1 MPAAPSRRGRTAR
14 LTGLAAVLLI
24 AAVLAA
30 WGLQARYADGA
41 GSSTDA
47 PAPSYSI
54 AVRQGGATLKSYDL
68 AALRALPQSRVVID
82 GKEQTGP
89 SLATLLEDAGAGSYD
104 DVLVKGAG
112 LRDKGSLTLTPD
124 QVRQRVQIDFSDR
137 GTVKVCGPD
146 LYHAE
151 WVRDVL
157 TIDVR

>member
-1 MPAAPSRRGRTAR
+1 MPAGPSRRGRFPWPI
-14 LTGLAAVLLI
+14 GLAVALVL

-30 WGLQARYADGA
+30 WGLQARYAGGA
-41 GSSTDA
+41 GSSKDD
-47 PAPSYSI
+47 PAPPYSI
-54 AVRQGGATLKSYDL
+54 AVRRGGTTLKTYDL

-89 SLATLLEDAGAGSYD
+89 SLAALLEDAGVASYD
-104 DVLVKGAG
+104 SVLVTGAG
-112 LRDKGSLTLTPD
+112 LRDKGSLTLTPA

-157 TIDVR
+157 SIDAR

>member
-1 MPAAPSRRGRTAR
+1 MPAAPSRGGRVPWPI
-14 LTGLAAVLLI
+14 GLAVALVI
-24 AAVLAA
+24 VAVLAA
-30 WGLQARYADGA
+30 WGLQTRYAGGA
-41 GSSTDA
+41 GSSKDD
-47 PAPSYSI
+47 PAPPYSV
-54 AVRQGGATLKSYDL
+54 AVRQGGTTLKTYDL

-89 SLATLLEDAGAGSYD
+89 SLATLLEDAGVRSYD
-104 DVLVKGAG
+104 AVLVKGAG

-157 TIDVR
+157 TIDAR